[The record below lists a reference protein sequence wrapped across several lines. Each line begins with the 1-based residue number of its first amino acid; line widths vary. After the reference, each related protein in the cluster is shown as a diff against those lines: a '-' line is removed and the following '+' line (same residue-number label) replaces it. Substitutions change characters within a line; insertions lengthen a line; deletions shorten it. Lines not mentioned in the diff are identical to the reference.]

1 MEWVKIGKDNY
12 VFEKDY
18 RDDNKLRESFNELT
32 QNTYGFDFEE
42 WYKSG
47 YWNEKYIPY
56 SIIDKDRV
64 VANVSVNIVY
74 FNMFGQEK
82 MCIQI
87 GTVMTDT
94 EYRGRGLSRFL
105 LERAIEAWKD
115 KCGMIYL
122 FANDSVLDFYPK
134 FGFEKEQEYISYKYI
149 NKELNNAAIQKPSYK
164 KLDMNNR
171 NDRDFLYKKIMSSSV
186 NSKLAMINGAD
197 LAMFYCI
204 SFMKEN
210 IFYFEDIDTVVIAEA
225 DGEKLFIHEVY
236 CDGEVCLDNIIQRLM
251 EKNINKVMIGF
262 TPKYTSSYES
272 ELYHEDDTT
281 LFVLGGS
288 NIFRENKIKFEPLS
302 HA

>member
-1 MEWVKIGKDNY
+1 MERVKIGNN
-12 VFEKDY
+12 DY
-18 RDDNKLRESFNELT
+18 IFTKGYRHDDKLRESFNELT

-64 VANVSVNIVY
+64 VANVSVNTVY
-74 FNMFGQEK
+74 FNIFGQEK
-82 MCIQI
+82 LCIQI

-105 LERAIEAWKD
+105 LERVIEEWKD
-115 KCGMIYL
+115 KCEMIYL

-149 NKELNNAAIQKPSYK
+149 NNEFNNAVIQKPSYK

-186 NSKLAMINGAD
+186 KSKLAMINGGD

-225 DGEKLFIHEVY
+225 D
-236 CDGEVCLDNIIQRLM
+236 
-251 EKNINKVMIGF
+251 
-262 TPKYTSSYES
+262 
-272 ELYHEDDTT
+272 
-281 LFVLGGS
+281 
-288 NIFRENKIKFEPLS
+288 
-302 HA
+302 